1 MADIAEQ
8 VKSIIVDELGV
19 DAAEVT
25 PDATFQQDLGADS
38 LDIVELMMQLE
49 NEFGV
54 KIPEDEA
61 NKIQTVG
68 EAIKFIEDAPQA

>member
-8 VKSIIVDELGV
+8 VKSIIVDKLGV